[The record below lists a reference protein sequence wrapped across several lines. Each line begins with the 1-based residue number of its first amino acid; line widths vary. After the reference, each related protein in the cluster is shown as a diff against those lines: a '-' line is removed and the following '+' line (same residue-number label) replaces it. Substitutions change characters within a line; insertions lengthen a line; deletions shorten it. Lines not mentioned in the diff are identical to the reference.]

1 MTCDGRRMEN
11 KAPVDLKKLFGRE
24 SALDYDQ
31 GIRRRILGYDSLHE
45 AAHSLLQSQVHE
57 SARILIA
64 AVGTGQE
71 AVLCAQAHPGWKIV
85 GFDPSAE
92 MLELGRKR
100 IAHLGLGGRVQLH
113 QATIDSVPASPPF
126 NAATAL
132 LVMHF
137 LPDDGSKLAL
147 LRGLAGRLEPGATF
161 ILADMTG
168 EPGSPDFETLF
179 AAWKVYWRR
188 AHDPSVD
195 DVAMEKEFAARR
207 SRAGWID
214 EARHLELFAQA
225 GFIAPVRIWSSLLFC
240 AWAMRRA

>member
-1 MTCDGRRMEN
+1 MEN
-11 KAPVDLKKLFGRE
+11 NATVDLKKLFGRE

-45 AAHSLLQSQVHE
+45 AAHSLLQSQLRE
-57 SARILIA
+57 QARILIA
-64 AVGTGQE
+64 AAGTGQE
-71 AVLCAQAHPGWKIV
+71 AALYAQAHPGWKIV

-92 MLELGRKR
+92 MLELGRAR
-100 IAHLGLGGRVQLH
+100 IDALGLGGQVQLH
-113 QATIDSVPASPPF
+113 QTTIEGVPLGPPF
-126 NAATAL
+126 DAATAL

-168 EPGSPDFETLF
+168 QPGSPDFETLF
-179 AAWKVYWRR
+179 EAWKVQWQR
-188 AHDPSVD
+188 AHGPSVD
-195 DVAMEKEFAARR
+195 IVAMEKEFADRR
-207 SRAGWID
+207 SRTGWID
-214 EARHLELFAQA
+214 ETRHLQLFAQA
-225 GFIAPVRIWSSLLFC
+225 GFVGPIRIWSGLLFC